1 MQWVLW
7 KAEME
12 RCTLTVPTLTSFFSH
27 RDAQKGSFYRSAGT
41 LEVGVRGVRPHPRT
55 PTSNVS
61 APPHFA
67 LCSRD
72 CSLNSLKAYVLS
84 FPSPAASYQ
93 LDITLIYYIGR
104 PAAFLHRAQ
113 DKITF
118 ILPRLRALR
127 QSESRVLE
135 ARTNEHY
142 QEVILTVCFT
152 K

>member
-1 MQWVLW
+1 
-7 KAEME
+7 ME

-27 RDAQKGSFYRSAGT
+27 RDAQKGSYYRSAGT

-61 APPHFA
+61 TPPHFA

-118 ILPRLRALR
+118 ILPRLSMRTSVE
-127 QSESRVLE
+127 SECWGSG
-135 ARTNEHY
+135 AGAH
-142 QEVILTVCFT
+142 
-152 K
+152 